1 VSSVHVFQIYY
12 DAASRAALDPGFT
25 PLDNTANE
33 RPDWYELWVIRNYLR
48 SHTLADGDW
57 YGFLSPHFR
66 SKTGLGSDTIRQFL
80 DFARDKVD
88 VALILTGWDQVA
100 YFQNPFEQ
108 GEVWH
113 PGITALAE
121 AMLSRIGHRVD
132 LAKLVTCSGNFTFAN
147 YIVARAA
154 YWRQWLALADA
165 FFDLVEQ
172 DTSTL
177 AADLRRT
184 TAYGNAANQAPV
196 KAFIQERLPALILA
210 DRGKFR
216 TATLDTSDTFPIFD
230 RLFEV
235 DAATRGVLQT
245 CDGLKKKY
253 VTAGDPECLEMF
265 RHVRGLVKTKFPSPP
280 AAAAAPP
287 SDGRA

>member
-48 SHTLADGDW
+48 SHTLAGDDW

-66 SKTGLGSDTIRQFL
+66 AKTGLGSDTIRQFM
-80 DFARDKVD
+80 DFAKDKAD

-113 PGITALAE
+113 PGITSLAQ
-121 AMLSRIGHRVD
+121 AMLSRIGHPAD
-132 LAKLVTCSGNFTFAN
+132 LSKLVTYSGNFTFAN
-147 YIVARAA
+147 YIVAKAP
-154 YWRQWLALADA
+154 YWREWLALATA

-172 DTSTL
+172 DTSDL
-177 AADLRRT
+177 ASGLRQT
-184 TAYGNAANQAPV
+184 TAYGSAAHQAPV

-210 DRGKFR
+210 DRARFR
-216 TATLDTSDTFPIFD
+216 TATLNTSDTFPIFD

-253 VTAGDPECLEMF
+253 VTAGEPEYLEMF
-265 RHVRGLVKTKFPSPP
+265 RHVRRLVKTKFASLP